1 MAADPLRYHDVGDA
15 GALRD
20 GRMLACRV
28 EGRAIVVCRV
38 GDALH
43 ALDDIC
49 THAHARM
56 SEGRLRGT
64 RLVCPM
70 HGAAF
75 DARDG
80 RVLAGPATRRLPA
93 HPSRVV
99 DGRIEVALDPQAPP
113 APAED

>member
-1 MAADPLRYHDVGDA
+1 MAADPLRFHDVGDA
-15 GALRD
+15 AALRD

-38 GDALH
+38 GEALH

-49 THAHARM
+49 THAFARM

-75 DARDG
+75 DVRDG
-80 RVLAGPATRRLPA
+80 RVLSSPATRALARHHA
-93 HPSRVV
+93 RAQA
-99 DGRIEVALDPQAPP
+99 GRIEVALDPAAPP
-113 APAED
+113 PAEEC

>member
-1 MAADPLRYHDVGDA
+1 MSDAPQFRPVADLASLREGQMLPCTV
-15 GALRD
+15 D
-20 GRMLACRV
+20 GRAL
-28 EGRAIVVCRV
+28 VVCRLREGV
-38 GDALH
+38 F